1 MSPFVIYNLTMK
13 KTVVTGFGAFGSNSS
28 NPTEKVVGVLE
39 KREDIEA
46 YVLPVVYD
54 RCYSAVRNADASVFL
69 HLGLAASR
77 AEITVE
83 RYAYNEKK
91 ASVPDNDGVVY
102 SGDEI
107 IPGSPSVLETP
118 FDTERIAAVLNSS
131 GIKASVSTDPG
142 RYVCNCV
149 YYNSLALGRRAV
161 FVHLP
166 SEENLPLDKA
176 LEAVERII
184 EELRAQEE
192 SL

>member
-1 MSPFVIYNLTMK
+1 MK
-13 KTVVTGFGAFGSNSS
+13 KTVVTGFGAFGSNTS
-28 NPTEKVVGVLE
+28 NPTEKVIGVLE

-77 AEITVE
+77 TEITVE

-91 ASVPDNDGVVY
+91 AYVPDNNGVTY
-102 SGDEI
+102 NGDEI
-107 IPGSPSVLETP
+107 IPSFPAVLETP
-118 FDTERIAAVLNSS
+118 FDTERIINTLNSF

-149 YYNSLALGRRAV
+149 YYNSLAIKRKAV

-184 EELRAQEE
+184 AELRAQEE

>member
-1 MSPFVIYNLTMK
+1 MSPIVIYNWTMK
-13 KTVVTGFGAFGSNSS
+13 KTVVTGFGAFGSNTS
-28 NPTEKVVGVLE
+28 NPTEQVVGVLE

-46 YVLPVVYD
+46 CVLPVVYD
-54 RCYSAVRNADASVFL
+54 RCYSAVRNTDASVFL

-77 AEITVE
+77 TEITIE

-91 ASVPDNDGVVY
+91 ASVPDNNGVTY

-107 IPGSPSVLETP
+107 IPGSPAVLETP
-118 FDTERIAAVLNSS
+118 FDTERITAVLNSS
-131 GIKASVSTDPG
+131 GIKASVSRDPG

-149 YYNSLALGRRAV
+149 YYNSLALGRKAI

-166 SEENLPLDKA
+166 SEENLSVDRA
-176 LEAVERII
+176 IDAVERII
-184 EELRAQEE
+184 AELRAQEE

>member
-1 MSPFVIYNLTMK
+1 MK

-28 NPTEKVVGVLE
+28 NPTEKVVGILE
-39 KREDIEA
+39 KKEDIET

-54 RCYSAVRNADASVFL
+54 RCYSAIRNADASVFL

-77 AEITVE
+77 TEITVE

-91 ASVPDNDGVVY
+91 ASGPDNDGVVY

-107 IPGSPSVLETP
+107 IPGSPTVLETP
-118 FDTERIAAVLNSS
+118 FDTGRIAAVLNSS
-131 GIKASVSTDPG
+131 GIKTSVSADPG

-149 YYNSLALGRRAV
+149 YYNSLALGRKAV

-166 SEENLPLDKA
+166 SEENLSLAKA

>member
-1 MSPFVIYNLTMK
+1 MVYNRAMK

-28 NPTEKVVGVLE
+28 NPTERIAGILG
-39 KREDIEA
+39 KREDTEA

-54 RCYSAVRNADASVFL
+54 RCCDSIRNGAASVFL

-77 AEITVE
+77 SEITVE

-91 ASVPDNDGVVY
+91 ASVPDNDGISY
-102 SGDEI
+102 SGEEI
-107 IPGSPSVLETP
+107 IPASPAVLETP
-118 FDTERIAAVLNSS
+118 FDTERIVSALNST
-131 GIKASVSTDPG
+131 GIKASVSSDPG

-149 YYNSLALGRRAV
+149 YYNSLALGRKAL

-166 SEENLPLDKA
+166 TEENLPVAKA
-176 LEAVERII
+176 LEAVEKII
-184 EELRAQEE
+184 GELRAQEE

>member
-1 MSPFVIYNLTMK
+1 MK

-28 NPTEKVVGVLE
+28 NPTEKVVGILE
-39 KREDIEA
+39 KKEDIET

-54 RCYSAVRNADASVFL
+54 RCYSAVRNTDASVFL

-77 AEITVE
+77 TEITVE
-83 RYAYNEKK
+83 RYAFNEKK

-118 FDTERIAAVLNSS
+118 FDTERITAALNSS
-131 GIKASVSTDPG
+131 GIRASVSADPG

-149 YYNSLALGRRAV
+149 YYNSLAIKRKAV
-161 FVHLP
+161 FIHLP
-166 SEENLPLDKA
+166 PEENLPVDKA
-176 LEAVERII
+176 IEAVERII
-184 EELRAQEE
+184 SELRAQEE